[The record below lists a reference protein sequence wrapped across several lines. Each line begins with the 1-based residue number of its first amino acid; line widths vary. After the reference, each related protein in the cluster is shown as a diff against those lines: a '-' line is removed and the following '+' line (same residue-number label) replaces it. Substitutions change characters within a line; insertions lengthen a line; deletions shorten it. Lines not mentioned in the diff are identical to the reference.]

1 MTDNNTNASAHDAT
15 TNATGAGRETQ
26 AAARHT
32 EQSVAQRR
40 HASRHMRPAD
50 ADANAADANGAPS
63 GAADAP
69 AAEKSVFAA
78 HDRLSADGVLPIL
91 ACALLAVFVA
101 VVVCVL
107 HVPKYA
113 ADIDDFAQA
122 LYARGAL
129 FDTPSYLMPYSMVI
143 YSAPLGFLY
152 GIAPG
157 VPWYPLSLLGL
168 QAVSFAAMFNLARRL
183 RCSVAVRVFV
193 LAALALCEFMVCDYL
208 TFSAAAVVAFGAG
221 MSLVLARGC
230 FSRPRTVGAGAIL
243 GYVLVTLGVAVR
255 YDVCFAATLVFVPF
269 LVWAIVRNR
278 NLRTMLMAAGVVACI
293 AVSYVSGQVA
303 WRTWPGWEDYVPN
316 QEAASSIADYPRV
329 SYEDA
334 QRVAPQLSKNDVDML
349 YEFMFVDSDPFTLET
364 FQALDG
370 VVQTFG
376 AHTLMGAVRSRGSY
390 TVAVLGLVA
399 TAFASAIL
407 LGVSRRMSRR
417 GMALLLSVCAVT
429 LVETFLLFLRARP
442 RMHVVLPLFV
452 ATMFALV
459 VAALNSDPT
468 ALRAAARDASAAH
481 AGARAGAR
489 AGDAEKSPRPSWLRL
504 VAPVAGIVVFALL
517 AGLIEVKYA
526 RPLQRSLSAELTQR
540 AEAYVDA
547 HPDQTVLFLRSQGV
561 IENRDAFAFDRWQV
575 PANVVMIGGG
585 YEYYTTPWK
594 NYLARTGLDR
604 THYLSYL
611 VQDKGMVSVCNERI
625 AHMVETYLHEHT
637 GKAVRAEKVESIG
650 RGTQSPDEF
659 FVWRFVAGEAAADA
673 HGGTPADG
681 AHAQGPSA
689 GPEGAPADAP
699 AVEPEAEPAAA

>member
-1 MTDNNTNASAHDAT
+1 
-15 TNATGAGRETQ
+15 
-26 AAARHT
+26 
-32 EQSVAQRR
+32 
-40 HASRHMRPAD
+40 
-50 ADANAADANGAPS
+50 
-63 GAADAP
+63 
-69 AAEKSVFAA
+69 
-78 HDRLSADGVLPIL
+78 
-91 ACALLAVFVA
+91 
-101 VVVCVL
+101 
-107 HVPKYA
+107 
-113 ADIDDFAQA
+113 
-122 LYARGAL
+122 
-129 FDTPSYLMPYSMVI
+129 
-143 YSAPLGFLY
+143 
-152 GIAPG
+152 
-157 VPWYPLSLLGL
+157 
-168 QAVSFAAMFNLARRL
+168 
-183 RCSVAVRVFV
+183 
-193 LAALALCEFMVCDYL
+193 
-208 TFSAAAVVAFGAG
+208 
-221 MSLVLARGC
+221 
-230 FSRPRTVGAGAIL
+230 
-243 GYVLVTLGVAVR
+243 
-255 YDVCFAATLVFVPF
+255 
-269 LVWAIVRNR
+269 
-278 NLRTMLMAAGVVACI
+278 
-293 AVSYVSGQVA
+293 
-303 WRTWPGWEDYVPN
+303 
-316 QEAASSIADYPRV
+316 
-329 SYEDA
+329 
-334 QRVAPQLSKNDVDML
+334 ML

-376 AHTLMGAVRSRGSY
+376 ANTLMGAVRSRGSY

-399 TAFASAIL
+399 AAFASAVL

-468 ALRAAARDASAAH
+468 ALRAAARDA
-481 AGARAGAR
+481 
-489 AGDAEKSPRPSWLRL
+489 EKSPWPSWLRL
-504 VAPVAGIVVFALL
+504 AAPIAGIVVFALL

-673 HGGTPADG
+673 PAVE
-681 AHAQGPSA
+681 P
-689 GPEGAPADAP
+689 DATP